1 MQTKLYD
8 FDVTALYSQICEW
21 SVSCH
26 LSLVIALLSI
36 ALSMKEEIKYL
47 VFADISN
54 LEAS

>member
-26 LSLVIALLSI
+26 LSLVTALLSI